1 MDHLPI
7 FCQLRDRDCL
17 IVGGGDVAERKARLL
32 LDAGARLT
40 VNALAFIPQFTA
52 WADAGMLTLV
62 EGPFDESLL
71 DTCWLA
77 IAATDD
83 DALNQR
89 VSEAAEA
96 RRIFCNV
103 VDAPKAASFIMPSI
117 IDRSPLMVA
126 VSSGGT
132 SPVLARLLREKLESL
147 LPLHLGQVA
156 KYAGQLRGRV
166 KQQFATMGERR
177 RFWEKLFVNDR
188 LAQSLAN
195 NDQKA
200 ITETTEQL
208 INEPLDHRGEV
219 VLVGAGPGDAG
230 LLTLKG
236 LQQIQQADVVV
247 YDRLVSD
254 DIMNLVRRDADR
266 VFVGKRAGYHCVPQE
281 EINQILLREAQK
293 GKRVVRLKGGDPFI
307 FGRGGE
313 ELETLCN
320 AGIPFSV
327 VPGITAASGC
337 SAYSGIPLTHRD
349 YAQSVRLITGHLKT
363 GGEELETL
371 CNAGIPFSV
380 VPGITAASGCSAY
393 SGIPL
398 THRDYAQSV
407 RLITGHL
414 KTGGE
419 LDWENLAAEKQTLVF
434 YMGLNQAATIQQKLI
449 EYGMPGEM
457 PVAIVENGTAVTQ
470 RVIDGTLSQLGELAQ
485 QMNSPSLIIIGRVV
499 GLRDKLNWFSNH

>member
-7 FCQLRDRDCL
+7 FCQLRGRACL
-17 IVGGGDVAERKARLL
+17 LVGGGDVAERKARLL
-32 LDAGARLT
+32 LDAGAQLT
-40 VNALAFIPQFTA
+40 VNALTFIPQFTA
-52 WADAGMLTLV
+52 WAAEGMLTLV
-62 EGPFDESLL
+62 EGEFSETLL
-71 DTCWLA
+71 DECWLA
-77 IAATDD
+77 IAATDN
-83 DALNQR
+83 DAVNQR
-89 VSEAAEA
+89 VSDAAEA

-103 VDAPKAASFIMPSI
+103 VDAPKEASCIMPSI

-126 VSSGGT
+126 ISSGGT

-147 LPLHLGQVA
+147 LPQHLGHVA
-156 KYAGQLRGRV
+156 KFAGQLRSRV
-166 KQQFATMGERR
+166 KRHFATMSERR

-195 NDQKA
+195 QNMVA
-200 ITETTEQL
+200 VESITEQML
-208 INEPLDHRGEV
+208 NEPLDNRGEV

-254 DIMNLVRRDADR
+254 EIMNLVRRDADR

-281 EINQILLREAQK
+281 EINQILLREAQS

-313 ELETLCN
+313 ELETLCH

-349 YAQSVRLITGHLKT
+349 YAQSVRL
-363 GGEELETL
+363 
-371 CNAGIPFSV
+371 V
-380 VPGITAASGCSAY
+380 
-393 SGIPL
+393 
-398 THRDYAQSV
+398 
-407 RLITGHL
+407 TGHL

-419 LDWENLAAEKQTLVF
+419 LDWANLAAEKQTLVF
-434 YMGLNQAATIQQKLI
+434 YMGLNQAAAIQEQLI
-449 EYGMPGEM
+449 AHGMQADM
-457 PVAIVENGTAVTQ
+457 PVALVENGTSVQQ
-470 RVIDGTLSQLGELAQ
+470 RVVSGTLSELGELAQ
-485 QMNSPSLIIIGRVV
+485 QVKSPSLIIVGRVV
-499 GLRDKLNWFSNH
+499 ALRDKLKWF

>member
-7 FCQLRDRDCL
+7 FCQLRGRACL
-17 IVGGGDVAERKARLL
+17 LVGGGDVAERKARLL
-32 LDAGARLT
+32 LDAGAQLT
-40 VNALAFIPQFTA
+40 VNALTFIPQFTA
-52 WADAGMLTLV
+52 WAAEGMLTLV
-62 EGPFDESLL
+62 EGEFSETLL
-71 DTCWLA
+71 DECWLA
-77 IAATDD
+77 IAATDN
-83 DALNQR
+83 DAVNQR
-89 VSEAAEA
+89 VSDAAEA

-103 VDAPKAASFIMPSI
+103 VDAPKEASFIMPSI

-126 VSSGGT
+126 ISSGGT

-147 LPLHLGQVA
+147 LPQHLGHVA
-156 KYAGQLRGRV
+156 KFAGQLRSRV
-166 KQQFATMGERR
+166 KRHFATMSERR

-195 NDQKA
+195 QNMVA
-200 ITETTEQL
+200 VESITEQML
-208 INEPLDHRGEV
+208 NEPLDNRGEV

-254 DIMNLVRRDADR
+254 EIMNLVRRDADR

-281 EINQILLREAQK
+281 EINQILLREAQS

-313 ELETLCN
+313 ELETLCH
-320 AGIPFSV
+320 ASIPFSV

-349 YAQSVRLITGHLKT
+349 YAQSVRL
-363 GGEELETL
+363 
-371 CNAGIPFSV
+371 V
-380 VPGITAASGCSAY
+380 
-393 SGIPL
+393 
-398 THRDYAQSV
+398 
-407 RLITGHL
+407 TGHL

-419 LDWENLAAEKQTLVF
+419 LDWANLAAEKQTLVF
-434 YMGLNQAATIQQKLI
+434 YMGLNQAAAIQEQLI
-449 EYGMPGEM
+449 AHGMQADM
-457 PVAIVENGTAVTQ
+457 PVALVENGTSVQQ
-470 RVIDGTLSQLGELAQ
+470 RVVSGTLSELGELAQ
-485 QMNSPSLIIIGRVV
+485 QVKSPSLIIVGRVV
-499 GLRDKLNWFSNH
+499 ALRDKLKWF

>member
-17 IVGGGDVAERKARLL
+17 LVGGGDVAERKARLL

-40 VNALAFIPQFTA
+40 VNALDVVPQFSV
-52 WADAGMLTLV
+52 WADAGLLTLV
-62 EGPFDESLL
+62 KGHFDESLL
-71 DTCWLA
+71 DPCWLV
-77 IAATDD
+77 IAATD
-83 DALNQR
+83 NEEVNGQ
-89 VSEAAEA
+89 VSQAAEA

-103 VDAPKAASFIMPSI
+103 VDAPKQASFIMPSI

-132 SPVLARLLREKLESL
+132 SPVLARLLREKLEASL
-147 LPLHLGQVA
+147 PQHLGQLA
-156 KYAGQLRGRV
+156 HFAGQLRSRV
-166 KQQFATMGERR
+166 KQRFATISERR

-195 NDQKA
+195 QDEKA
-200 ITETTEQL
+200 IHETTEQL
-208 INEPLDHRGEV
+208 LEEDLDNRGEV

-236 LQQIQQADVVV
+236 LQQIQQADIVV

-313 ELETLCN
+313 ELETLCQ

-337 SAYSGIPLTHRD
+337 SAYAGIPLTHRD
-349 YAQSVRLITGHLKT
+349 YAQSVRL
-363 GGEELETL
+363 
-371 CNAGIPFSV
+371 V
-380 VPGITAASGCSAY
+380 
-393 SGIPL
+393 
-398 THRDYAQSV
+398 
-407 RLITGHL
+407 TGHL

-419 LDWENLAAEKQTLVF
+419 LDWQNLAAEKQTLVF
-434 YMGLNQAATIQQKLI
+434 YMGLNQAAAIQQKLL
-449 EYGMPGEM
+449 EHGMPSDM
-457 PVAIVENGTAVTQ
+457 PVAIVENGTAIKQ
-470 RVIDGTLSQLGELAQ
+470 RVVDGVLTGLAALAT
-485 QMNSPSLIIIGRVV
+485 QMESPALIIVGRVV
-499 GLRDKLNWFSNH
+499 ALRDKLNWFSNH

>member
-7 FCQLRDRDCL
+7 FCQLRGRDCL
-17 IVGGGDVAERKARLL
+17 LVGGGDVAERKARLL
-32 LDAGARLT
+32 LDAGARVT
-40 VNALAFIPQFTA
+40 VNALGFSPQFHV
-52 WADAGMLTLV
+52 WADSQMLTLV
-62 EGPFDESLL
+62 QAPFTPALL

-83 DALNQR
+83 EDVNQQ
-89 VSEAAEA
+89 VSDAAEA

-103 VDAPKAASFIMPSI
+103 VDAPQQASFIMPSI

-132 SPVLARLLREKLESL
+132 SPVLARLLREKLESI
-147 LPLHLGQVA
+147 LPLHLGQLA
-156 KYAGQLRGRV
+156 HYAGQLRSRV
-166 KQQFATMGERR
+166 KKQFATVGERR

-195 NDQKA
+195 EDRQA
-200 ITETTEQL
+200 VADTTEQL
-208 INEPLDHRGEV
+208 LTEPLDHRGEV

-266 VFVGKRAGYHCVPQE
+266 IFVGKRAGYHCVPQE
-281 EINQILLREAQK
+281 EINQILLREAQN
-293 GKRVVRLKGGDPFI
+293 GRRVVRLKGGDPFI

-313 ELETLCN
+313 ELETLCH

-349 YAQSVRLITGHLKT
+349 FAQG
-363 GGEELETL
+363 
-371 CNAGIPFSV
+371 
-380 VPGITAASGCSAY
+380 
-393 SGIPL
+393 
-398 THRDYAQSV
+398 V

-419 LDWENLAAEKQTLVF
+419 LDWQNLAVEKQTLVF
-434 YMGLNQAATIQQKLI
+434 YMGLNQASAIRENLI
-449 EYGMPGEM
+449 AHGMAADM
-457 PVAIVENGTAVTQ
+457 PAAIVENGTAVSQ
-470 RVIDGTLSQLGELAQ
+470 RVVSGTLDQLDVLAQ
-485 QMNSPSLIIIGRVV
+485 QMASPALIIVGRVV
-499 GLRDKLNWFSNH
+499 SLRDKLNWFSHH

>member
-17 IVGGGDVAERKARLL
+17 LVGGGDVAERKARLL

-40 VNALAFIPQFTA
+40 VNALDVVPQFSV
-52 WADAGMLTLV
+52 WADAGLLTLV
-62 EGPFDESLL
+62 KGHFDESLL
-71 DTCWLA
+71 DPCWLV
-77 IAATDD
+77 IAATD
-83 DALNQR
+83 NEEVNGQ
-89 VSEAAEA
+89 VSQAAEA

-103 VDAPKAASFIMPSI
+103 VDAPKQASFIMPSI

-132 SPVLARLLREKLESL
+132 SPVLARLLREKLEASL
-147 LPLHLGQVA
+147 PQHLGQLA
-156 KYAGQLRGRV
+156 HFAGQLRSRV
-166 KQQFATMGERR
+166 KQRFATISERR

-195 NDQKA
+195 QDEKA
-200 ITETTEQL
+200 IHETTEQL
-208 INEPLDHRGEV
+208 LEEDLDNRGEV

-236 LQQIQQADVVV
+236 LQQIQQADIVV

-313 ELETLCN
+313 ELETLCQ

-337 SAYSGIPLTHRD
+337 SAYAGIPLTHRD
-349 YAQSVRLITGHLKT
+349 YAQSVRL
-363 GGEELETL
+363 
-371 CNAGIPFSV
+371 V
-380 VPGITAASGCSAY
+380 
-393 SGIPL
+393 
-398 THRDYAQSV
+398 
-407 RLITGHL
+407 TGHL

-419 LDWENLAAEKQTLVF
+419 LDWQNLAAEKQTLVF
-434 YMGLNQAATIQQKLI
+434 YMGLNQAAAIQQKLL
-449 EYGMPGEM
+449 EHGMPSDM
-457 PVAIVENGTAVTQ
+457 PVAIVENGTAIKQ
-470 RVIDGTLSQLGELAQ
+470 RVVDGVLTELAALAT
-485 QMNSPSLIIIGRVV
+485 QMESPALIIVGRVV
-499 GLRDKLNWFSNH
+499 ALRDKLNWFSNH

>member
-7 FCQLRDRDCL
+7 FCQLRGRACL
-17 IVGGGDVAERKARLL
+17 LVGGGDVAERKARLL
-32 LDAGARLT
+32 LDAGAQLT
-40 VNALAFIPQFTA
+40 VNALTFIPQFTA
-52 WADAGMLTLV
+52 WAAEGMLTLV
-62 EGPFDESLL
+62 EGEFSETRLDE
-71 DTCWLA
+71 CWLA
-77 IAATDD
+77 IAATDN
-83 DALNQR
+83 DAVNQR
-89 VSEAAEA
+89 VSDAAEA

-103 VDAPKAASFIMPSI
+103 VDAPKEASFIMPSI

-126 VSSGGT
+126 ISSGGT

-147 LPLHLGQVA
+147 LPQHLGHVA
-156 KYAGQLRGRV
+156 KFAGQLRSRV
-166 KQQFATMGERR
+166 KRHFATMSERR

-195 NDQKA
+195 QNMA
-200 ITETTEQL
+200 AVESITEQML
-208 INEPLDHRGEV
+208 NEPLDNRGEV

-254 DIMNLVRRDADR
+254 EIMNLVRRDADR

-281 EINQILLREAQK
+281 EINQILLREAQS

-313 ELETLCN
+313 ELETLCH

-349 YAQSVRLITGHLKT
+349 YAQSVRL
-363 GGEELETL
+363 
-371 CNAGIPFSV
+371 V
-380 VPGITAASGCSAY
+380 
-393 SGIPL
+393 
-398 THRDYAQSV
+398 
-407 RLITGHL
+407 TGHL

-419 LDWENLAAEKQTLVF
+419 LDWANLAAEKQTLVF
-434 YMGLNQAATIQQKLI
+434 YMGLNQAAAIQEQLI
-449 EYGMPGEM
+449 AHGMQADM
-457 PVAIVENGTAVTQ
+457 PVALVENGTSVQQ
-470 RVIDGTLSQLGELAQ
+470 RVVSGTLSQLGELAQ
-485 QMNSPSLIIIGRVV
+485 QVKSPSLIIVGRVV
-499 GLRDKLNWFSNH
+499 ALRDKLKWF

>member
-1 MDHLPI
+1 
-7 FCQLRDRDCL
+7 
-17 IVGGGDVAERKARLL
+17 
-32 LDAGARLT
+32 
-40 VNALAFIPQFTA
+40 
-52 WADAGMLTLV
+52 
-62 EGPFDESLL
+62 
-71 DTCWLA
+71 
-77 IAATDD
+77 
-83 DALNQR
+83 
-89 VSEAAEA
+89 
-96 RRIFCNV
+96 
-103 VDAPKAASFIMPSI
+103 
-117 IDRSPLMVA
+117 
-126 VSSGGT
+126 
-132 SPVLARLLREKLESL
+132 L

-219 VLVGAGPGDAG
+219 VVVGAGPGDAG

-293 GKRVVRLKGGDPFI
+293 GKRVVRLKGGDPSI

-320 AGIPFSV
+320 A
-327 VPGITAASGC
+327 
-337 SAYSGIPLTHRD
+337 
-349 YAQSVRLITGHLKT
+349 
-363 GGEELETL
+363 
-371 CNAGIPFSV
+371 
-380 VPGITAASGCSAY
+380 
-393 SGIPL
+393 
-398 THRDYAQSV
+398 
-407 RLITGHL
+407 
-414 KTGGE
+414 
-419 LDWENLAAEKQTLVF
+419 
-434 YMGLNQAATIQQKLI
+434 
-449 EYGMPGEM
+449 
-457 PVAIVENGTAVTQ
+457 
-470 RVIDGTLSQLGELAQ
+470 
-485 QMNSPSLIIIGRVV
+485 
-499 GLRDKLNWFSNH
+499 

>member
-1 MDHLPI
+1 VDHLPI
-7 FCQLRDRDCL
+7 FCQLRGRACL
-17 IVGGGDVAERKARLL
+17 LVGGGDVAERKARLL
-32 LDAGARLT
+32 LDAGAQLT
-40 VNALAFIPQFTA
+40 VNALSFIPQFTA
-52 WADAGMLTLV
+52 WAAEGMLTLV
-62 EGPFDESLL
+62 EGEFSETLL
-71 DTCWLA
+71 DECWLA
-77 IAATDD
+77 IAATDN
-83 DALNQR
+83 DAVNQR
-89 VSEAAEA
+89 ISDAAEA

-103 VDAPKAASFIMPSI
+103 VDAPKEASFIMPSI

-126 VSSGGT
+126 ISSGGT

-147 LPLHLGQVA
+147 LPQHLGHVA
-156 KYAGQLRGRV
+156 KFAGQLRSRV
-166 KQQFATMGERR
+166 KRHFATMSERR

-195 NDQKA
+195 QNMA
-200 ITETTEQL
+200 AVETITEQML
-208 INEPLDHRGEV
+208 NEPLDNRGEV

-254 DIMNLVRRDADR
+254 EIMNLVRRDADR

-281 EINQILLREAQK
+281 EINQILLREAQS

-313 ELETLCN
+313 ELETLCH

-349 YAQSVRLITGHLKT
+349 YAQSVRL
-363 GGEELETL
+363 
-371 CNAGIPFSV
+371 V
-380 VPGITAASGCSAY
+380 
-393 SGIPL
+393 
-398 THRDYAQSV
+398 
-407 RLITGHL
+407 TGHL

-419 LDWENLAAEKQTLVF
+419 LDWANLAAEKQTLVF
-434 YMGLNQAATIQQKLI
+434 YMGLNQAAAIQEQLI
-449 EYGMPGEM
+449 AHGMQADM
-457 PVAIVENGTAVTQ
+457 PVALVENGTSVQQ
-470 RVIDGTLSQLGELAQ
+470 RVVSGTLSQLGELAQ
-485 QMNSPSLIIIGRVV
+485 QVKSPSLIIVGRVV
-499 GLRDKLNWFSNH
+499 ALRDKLKWF

>member
-7 FCQLRDRDCL
+7 FCQLRNRACL
-17 IVGGGDVAERKARLL
+17 LVGGGDVAERKARLL
-32 LDAGARLT
+32 LEAGARLT
-40 VNALAFIPQFTA
+40 VNALAFVPQFA
-52 WADAGMLTLV
+52 IWAEAGKLTLA
-62 EGPFDESLL
+62 EGEFAEALLDES
-71 DTCWLA
+71 WLV

-83 DALNQR
+83 ARVNQR
-89 VSEAAEA
+89 VSDAAEA

-103 VDAPKAASFIMPSI
+103 VDAPTQASFIMPSI

-126 VSSGGT
+126 VSSGGN

-147 LPLHLGQVA
+147 LPQHLGQVA
-156 KYAGQLRGRV
+156 KYAGQLRARV
-166 KQQFATMGERR
+166 KQQYHTMSERR

-195 NDQKA
+195 QDSQA
-200 ITETTEQL
+200 VEATTEQL
-208 INEPLDHRGEV
+208 LSEPLDHRGEV
-219 VLVGAGPGDAG
+219 VLVGAGPGDPG

-236 LQQIQQADVVV
+236 LQQIQQADIVV

-254 DIMNLVRRDADR
+254 EIMNLVRRDADR

-313 ELETLCN
+313 ELETLCH

-337 SAYSGIPLTHRD
+337 SAY
-349 YAQSVRLITGHLKT
+349 A
-363 GGEELETL
+363 
-371 CNAGIPFSV
+371 
-380 VPGITAASGCSAY
+380 
-393 SGIPL
+393 GIPL

-419 LDWENLAAEKQTLVF
+419 LDWKNLAAEQQTLVF
-434 YMGLNQAATIQQKLI
+434 YMGLNQAPRIQQELI
-449 EYGMPGEM
+449 THGMSADM
-457 PVAIVENGTAVTQ
+457 PVALVENGTSVKQ
-470 RVIDGTLSQLGELAQ
+470 RVVSGTLAELGELAQ
-485 QMNSPSLIIIGRVV
+485 QVASPALIIVGRVV
-499 GLRDKLNWFSNH
+499 ALRDKLNWYSNH

>member
-7 FCQLRDRDCL
+7 FCQLRQRDCL
-17 IVGGGDVAERKARLL
+17 LVGGGDVAERKARLL
-32 LDAGARLT
+32 LDAGANVT
-40 VNALAFIPQFTA
+40 VNALDFTPQFQV
-52 WADAGMLTLV
+52 WADSQMLTLV
-62 EGPFDESLL
+62 QGEFIPSLL
-71 DTCWLA
+71 DNCWLA

-83 DALNQR
+83 ETVNQQ

-103 VDAPKAASFIMPSI
+103 VDAPRQASFIMPSI

-132 SPVLARLLREKLESL
+132 SPVLARLLREKLESV
-147 LPLHLGQVA
+147 LPLHLGQLA
-156 KYAGQLRGRV
+156 RYAGHLRARV
-166 KQQFATMGERR
+166 KQQFASVGERR

-195 NDQKA
+195 DDRQA
-200 ITETTEQL
+200 VADTTEQL
-208 INEPLDHRGEV
+208 LTEPLEHRGEV

-254 DIMNLVRRDADR
+254 DLMNLVRRDAAR
-266 VFVGKRAGYHCVPQE
+266 VFVGKRCVPQE

-293 GKRVVRLKGGDPFI
+293 GRRVVRLKGGDPFI

-313 ELETLCN
+313 ELEILCE

-349 YAQSVRLITGHLKT
+349 FAQGVRL
-363 GGEELETL
+363 
-371 CNAGIPFSV
+371 V
-380 VPGITAASGCSAY
+380 
-393 SGIPL
+393 
-398 THRDYAQSV
+398 
-407 RLITGHL
+407 TGHL

-419 LDWENLAAEKQTLVF
+419 LDWANLAIEKQTLVF
-434 YMGLNQAATIQQKLI
+434 YMGLNQAPAIREKLI
-449 EYGMPGEM
+449 AHGMAEDM
-457 PVAIVENGTAVTQ
+457 PAAIVENGTAVTQ
-470 RVIDGTLSQLGELAQ
+470 KVVSGTLAQLDILAQ
-485 QMNSPSLIIIGRVV
+485 QMASPALIIVGRVV

>member
-7 FCQLRDRDCL
+7 FCQLRGRDCL
-17 IVGGGDVAERKARLL
+17 LVGGGDVAERKARLL

-40 VNALAFIPQFTA
+40 VNALEYVPQFRV
-52 WADAGMLTLV
+52 WAEAGALTLA
-62 EGPFDESLL
+62 EGEFNPSLL

-77 IAATDD
+77 IAATDN
-83 DALNQR
+83 DAVNQQ
-89 VSEAAEA
+89 VSEAAES

-156 KYAGQLRGRV
+156 HYAGQLRARV
-166 KQQFATMGERR
+166 KKQFATVAERR
-177 RFWEKLFVNDR
+177 RFWEKLFSHDR

-195 NDQKA
+195 QDKIA
-200 ITETTEQL
+200 IEQVTEQL
-208 INEPLDHRGEV
+208 LTEPLDHRGEV

-266 VFVGKRAGYHCVPQE
+266 VFVGKRAGYHCVPQD
-281 EINQILLREAQK
+281 EINQILLREAQQ

-349 YAQSVRLITGHLKT
+349 YAQSVRL
-363 GGEELETL
+363 
-371 CNAGIPFSV
+371 V
-380 VPGITAASGCSAY
+380 
-393 SGIPL
+393 
-398 THRDYAQSV
+398 
-407 RLITGHL
+407 TGHL

-434 YMGLNQAATIQQKLI
+434 YMGLNQAGNIQDNLI
-449 EYGMPGEM
+449 TYGMPADM
-457 PVAIVENGTAVTQ
+457 PVALVENGTAIKQ
-470 RVIDGTLSQLGELAQ
+470 RVVSGVLSQLSELAQ
-485 QMNSPSLIIIGRVV
+485 RVESPALIIVGRVV
-499 GLRDKLNWFSNH
+499 GLRDKLNWFSSH

>member
-7 FCQLRDRDCL
+7 FCQLRQRDCL
-17 IVGGGDVAERKARLL
+17 LVGGGDVAERKARLL
-32 LDAGARLT
+32 LDAGANVT
-40 VNALAFIPQFTA
+40 VNALDFTPQFQV
-52 WADAGMLTLV
+52 WADSQMLTLV
-62 EGPFDESLL
+62 QGEFIPSLL
-71 DTCWLA
+71 DNCWLA

-83 DALNQR
+83 ETVNQQ

-103 VDAPKAASFIMPSI
+103 VDAPRQASFIMPSI

-132 SPVLARLLREKLESL
+132 SPVLARLLREKLESI
-147 LPLHLGQVA
+147 LPLHLGQLA
-156 KYAGQLRGRV
+156 RYAGHLRARV
-166 KQQFATMGERR
+166 KQQFATVGERR

-195 NDQKA
+195 DDRQA
-200 ITETTEQL
+200 VADTTEQL
-208 INEPLDHRGEV
+208 LTEPLEHRGEV

-266 VFVGKRAGYHCVPQE
+266 VFVGKRSGYHCVPQE

-293 GKRVVRLKGGDPFI
+293 GRRVVRLKGGDPFI

-313 ELETLCN
+313 ELETLCE

-349 YAQSVRLITGHLKT
+349 FAQGVRL
-363 GGEELETL
+363 
-371 CNAGIPFSV
+371 V
-380 VPGITAASGCSAY
+380 
-393 SGIPL
+393 
-398 THRDYAQSV
+398 
-407 RLITGHL
+407 TGHL

-419 LDWENLAAEKQTLVF
+419 LDWANLAVEKQTLVF
-434 YMGLNQAATIQQKLI
+434 YMGLNQAPPIREKLI
-449 EYGMPGEM
+449 AHGMAEDM
-457 PVAIVENGTAVTQ
+457 PAAIVENGTAVTQ
-470 RVIDGTLSQLGELAQ
+470 KVVSGTLGQLDILAQ
-485 QMNSPSLIIIGRVV
+485 QMASPALIIVGRVV

>member
-7 FCQLRDRDCL
+7 FCQLRDRACL
-17 IVGGGDVAERKARLL
+17 LVGGGDVAERKARLL
-32 LDAGARLT
+32 MDAGARLT
-40 VNALAFIPQFTA
+40 VNSLAFVPQFHV
-52 WADAGMLTLV
+52 WANEGMLTLV
-62 EGPFDESLL
+62 EGSFDESLL
-71 DTCWLA
+71 DPCWLV
-77 IAATDD
+77 IAATDNE
-83 DALNQR
+83 AVNEQ
-89 VSEAAEA
+89 VSVAAES

-103 VDAPKAASFIMPSI
+103 VDAPKQASFIMPSI

-147 LPLHLGQVA
+147 LPQHLGHVA
-156 KYAGQLRGRV
+156 SYAGKLRRRV
-166 KQQFATMGERR
+166 KNHFVSVAERR

-195 NDQKA
+195 QDA
-200 ITETTEQL
+200 PAVEAMTEQML
-208 INEPLDHRGEV
+208 AEPLDNRGEV

-254 DIMNLVRRDADR
+254 EIMNLVRRDADR

-281 EINQILLREAQK
+281 EINQILLQEAQR

-313 ELETLCN
+313 ELETLC
-320 AGIPFSV
+320 
-327 VPGITAASGC
+327 
-337 SAYSGIPLTHRD
+337 H
-349 YAQSVRLITGHLKT
+349 
-363 GGEELETL
+363 
-371 CNAGIPFSV
+371 AGIPFSV

-419 LDWENLAAEKQTLVF
+419 LDWANLAAEKQTLVF
-434 YMGLNQAATIQQKLI
+434 YMGLNQAATIQEKLI
-449 EYGMPGEM
+449 EHGMQADM
-457 PVAIVENGTAVTQ
+457 PVALVENGTSVKQ
-470 RVIDGTLSQLGELAQ
+470 RVVSGILTDLGELARQ
-485 QMNSPSLIIIGRVV
+485 VESPALIIVGRVV
-499 GLRDKLNWFSNH
+499 GLRDKLKWF

>member
-17 IVGGGDVAERKARLL
+17 LVGGGDVAERKARLL
-32 LDAGARLT
+32 LDAGARVT
-40 VNALAFIPQFTA
+40 VNALTFSPQFRV
-52 WADAGMLTLV
+52 WADSQMLTLV
-62 EGPFDESLL
+62 QAPFNPALL
-71 DTCWLA
+71 DPCWLA

-83 DALNQR
+83 EDVNQQ
-89 VSEAAEA
+89 VSDAAEA

-103 VDAPKAASFIMPSI
+103 VDAPQQASFIMPSI

-132 SPVLARLLREKLESL
+132 SPVLARLLREKLESI
-147 LPLHLGQVA
+147 LPLHLGQLA
-156 KYAGQLRGRV
+156 RYAGQLRSRV
-166 KQQFATMGERR
+166 KKQFATVGERR

-195 NDQKA
+195 EDRQA
-200 ITETTEQL
+200 VADTTEQL
-208 INEPLDHRGEV
+208 LTEPLDHRGEV

-266 VFVGKRAGYHCVPQE
+266 IFVGKRAGYHCVPQE
-281 EINQILLREAQK
+281 EINQILLREAQN
-293 GKRVVRLKGGDPFI
+293 GRRVVRLKGGDPFI

-313 ELETLCN
+313 ELETLCH

-349 YAQSVRLITGHLKT
+349 FAQG
-363 GGEELETL
+363 
-371 CNAGIPFSV
+371 
-380 VPGITAASGCSAY
+380 
-393 SGIPL
+393 
-398 THRDYAQSV
+398 V

-419 LDWENLAAEKQTLVF
+419 LDWQNLAVEKQTLVF
-434 YMGLNQAATIQQKLI
+434 YMGLNQASAIRENLI
-449 EYGMPGEM
+449 AHGMAADM
-457 PVAIVENGTAVTQ
+457 PAAIVENGTAVSQ
-470 RVIDGTLSQLGELAQ
+470 RVVSGTLDQLDILAQ
-485 QMNSPSLIIIGRVV
+485 QMASPALIIVGRVV
-499 GLRDKLNWFSNH
+499 SLRDKLNWFSHH

>member
-7 FCQLRDRDCL
+7 FCQLRNRTCL
-17 IVGGGDVAERKARLL
+17 LVGGGDVAERKARLL
-32 LDAGARLT
+32 LEAGARLI
-40 VNALAFIPQFTA
+40 VNALDFSPQFDA
-52 WADAGMLTLV
+52 WAQSGTLTLAP
-62 EGPFDESLL
+62 GTFDEALL
-71 DTCWLA
+71 DDCWLV

-83 DALNQR
+83 DTVNQQ
-89 VSEAAEA
+89 VSDAAET

-103 VDAPKAASFIMPSI
+103 VDAPKQASFIMPSI

-126 VSSGGT
+126 ISSGGT

-156 KYAGQLRGRV
+156 HYAGTLRQRV
-166 KQQFATMGERR
+166 KNTFASMGERR
-177 RFWEKLFVNDR
+177 RFWEKFFVNDR

-195 NDQKA
+195 QDSA
-200 ITETTEQL
+200 AVAHTTEAL
-208 INEPLDHRGEV
+208 FSEPLDHRGEV

-236 LQQIQQADVVV
+236 LQQIQQADIVV

-281 EINQILLREAQK
+281 EINQILLREARR

-313 ELETLCN
+313 ELEVLCN

-337 SAYSGIPLTHRD
+337 SAYAGIPLTHRD
-349 YAQSVRLITGHLKT
+349 YAQSVRLVTGHLKS
-363 GGEELETL
+363 GGDL
-371 CNAGIPFSV
+371 
-380 VPGITAASGCSAY
+380 
-393 SGIPL
+393 
-398 THRDYAQSV
+398 Q
-407 RLITGHL
+407 
-414 KTGGE
+414 
-419 LDWENLAAEKQTLVF
+419 WQNLAAESQTLVF
-434 YMGLNQAATIQQKLI
+434 YMGLNQAATIQQNLMAH
-449 EYGMPGEM
+449 GMSPDM
-457 PVAIVENGTAVTQ
+457 PVALVENGTAIVQ
-470 RVIDGTLSQLGELAQ
+470 RVVDGTLSQLGELAQ
-485 QMNSPSLIIIGRVV
+485 QVQSPSLIIVGQVV
-499 GLRDKLNWFSNH
+499 ALREKLNWFSSH

>member
-7 FCQLRDRDCL
+7 FCQLRGRACL
-17 IVGGGDVAERKARLL
+17 LVGGGDIAERKARLL
-32 LDAGARLT
+32 LDAGAQLT
-40 VNALAFIPQFTA
+40 VNALTFIPQFTA
-52 WADAGMLTLV
+52 WAAEGMLTLV
-62 EGPFDESLL
+62 EGEFSETLL
-71 DTCWLA
+71 DECWLA
-77 IAATDD
+77 IAATDN
-83 DALNQR
+83 DAVNQR
-89 VSEAAEA
+89 VSDAAEA

-103 VDAPKAASFIMPSI
+103 VDAPKEASFIMPSI

-126 VSSGGT
+126 ISSGGT

-147 LPLHLGQVA
+147 LPQHLGHVA
-156 KYAGQLRGRV
+156 KFAGQLRSRV
-166 KQQFATMGERR
+166 KRHFATMSERR

-195 NDQKA
+195 QNMA
-200 ITETTEQL
+200 AVESITEQMLT
-208 INEPLDHRGEV
+208 EPLDNRGEV

-254 DIMNLVRRDADR
+254 EIMNLVRRDADR
-266 VFVGKRAGYHCVPQE
+266 VFVGKRAGYHCVQQE
-281 EINQILLREAQK
+281 EINQILLREAQS

-313 ELETLCN
+313 ELETLCH

-349 YAQSVRLITGHLKT
+349 YAQSVRL
-363 GGEELETL
+363 
-371 CNAGIPFSV
+371 V
-380 VPGITAASGCSAY
+380 
-393 SGIPL
+393 
-398 THRDYAQSV
+398 
-407 RLITGHL
+407 TGHL

-419 LDWENLAAEKQTLVF
+419 LDWANLAAEKQTLVF
-434 YMGLNQAATIQQKLI
+434 YMGLNQAAAIQEQLI
-449 EYGMPGEM
+449 AHGMQADM
-457 PVAIVENGTAVTQ
+457 PVALVENGTSVQQ
-470 RVIDGTLSQLGELAQ
+470 RVVSGTLSQLGELAQ
-485 QMNSPSLIIIGRVV
+485 QVKSPSLIIVGRVV
-499 GLRDKLNWFSNH
+499 ALRDKLKWF

>member
-1 MDHLPI
+1 VDHLPI

-17 IVGGGDVAERKARLL
+17 LVGGGDVAERKARLL

-40 VNALAFIPQFTA
+40 VNALDFVPQFQV
-52 WADAGMLTLV
+52 WADSNMLTLV
-62 EGPFDESLL
+62 QGEFNPVLL
-71 DTCWLA
+71 DNCWLA
-77 IAATDD
+77 IAATDNE
-83 DALNQR
+83 AVNQQ
-89 VSEAAEA
+89 VSKSAEE

-103 VDAPKAASFIMPSI
+103 VDAPQQASFIMPSI

-132 SPVLARLLREKLESL
+132 SPVLARLLREKLESV
-147 LPLHLGQVA
+147 LPLHLGQLA
-156 KYAGQLRGRV
+156 HYAGQLRSRV
-166 KQQFATMGERR
+166 KKQFATVGERR

-195 NDQKA
+195 EDRQA
-200 ITETTEQL
+200 VADATEQL
-208 INEPLDHRGEV
+208 LTEPLDHRGEV

-266 VFVGKRAGYHCVPQE
+266 VFVGKRSGYHCVPQE
-281 EINQILLREAQK
+281 EINQILLREAQG

-313 ELETLCN
+313 ELETLCH

-349 YAQSVRLITGHLKT
+349 FAQGVRL
-363 GGEELETL
+363 
-371 CNAGIPFSV
+371 V
-380 VPGITAASGCSAY
+380 
-393 SGIPL
+393 
-398 THRDYAQSV
+398 
-407 RLITGHL
+407 TGHL

-419 LDWENLAAEKQTLVF
+419 LDWENLAVEKQTLVF
-434 YMGLNQAATIQQKLI
+434 YMGRNKAPAIREKLI
-449 EYGMPGEM
+449 AHGMAADM
-457 PVAIVENGTAVTQ
+457 PAAIVENGTAITQKVVT
-470 RVIDGTLSQLGELAQ
+470 GTLEQLDILAK
-485 QMNSPSLIIIGRVV
+485 QMASPALIIVGRVV